1 MLTAQD
7 IHEKDFARG
16 RKGYDM
22 DEVDAFLDEVVNDFD
37 LLSREN
43 QELNARIEALN
54 KQVESYRGMENSMM
68 HTMVTV
74 HKAAEDITDKAKRE
88 AEELYAKTRQEA
100 DEMVERA
107 RTESEQMVRE
117 ANEKAEAIL
126 QSKQDEIQMYESR
139 LVELKDL
146 LAEFKNGLHTYTS
159 EFLEFVDKEEA
170 PAEVEAL
177 EQKLQAEEEKEEA
190 AAEPV
195 KEPDYVQAYVRGIH
209 ENQATLQPEPAYA
222 PVEVEADD
230 DDLYAE

>member
-54 KQVESYRGMENSMM
+54 KQIESYRGMENSMM

-88 AEELYAKTRQEA
+88 ADELYTKTRHEA

-107 RTESEQMVRE
+107 RTESEQML
-117 ANEKAEAIL
+117 ADAKEKAEAIL
-126 QSKQDEIQMYESR
+126 QSKQDEIQMHESR
-139 LVELKDL
+139 LVELKSL

-170 PAEVEAL
+170 PAEVDAL
-177 EQKLQAEEEKEEA
+177 EQKLQAEE
-190 AAEPV
+190 AAEVEPAKEV
-195 KEPDYVQAYVRGIH
+195 EPDYVQEYVRGIH
-209 ENQATLQPEPAYA
+209 ESQAALREEDVYR
-222 PVEVEADD
+222 PVEVDAEDD
-230 DDLYAE
+230 HLYTE